1 MSTKAS
7 KYTKHENEKSYVQ
20 WRWKQIEM
28 GARLTSE
35 KRKRRK
41 NVLVWLCLTFPS
53 PVPMPMMSVD

>member
-28 GARLTSE
+28 GARFL
-35 KRKRRK
+35 KKCFG
-41 NVLVWLCLTFPS
+41 LVMSNFPFSGSNAYDVSRLTFKYNF
-53 PVPMPMMSVD
+53 